1 MLPNSQTTINGL
13 LPNGELDFAWL
24 GQNCDVLLDKAVLKL
39 LIDYFGGVNLSNH
52 GKVIRFAKRAK
63 GKPIRINLGD
73 ATYNGAVS
81 SAKRSKELII
91 ANECDLTTEKTRC
104 EKRSSVRI
112 TVKDV
117 CADYQSN
124 ELVGLKPATIK
135 GYKTLL
141 NRLVKH
147 FNHIPLEKLNHY
159 DVESWVT
166 SNLDNSALSWK
177 TIKETLWM
185 LEQIISRAKLM
196 NITQVNQGAV
206 DFKKLKKYLSRFEQR
221 EKTVDDTKT
230 LSVDDLQTLEALSHE
245 ELLQHNLH
253 IIRDSALLTAKS
265 VATRSGEARAIA
277 LEDVLRDENGD
288 YKINVVRSLVLEQ
301 FKQPKTYNKCL
312 SVVDVFG
319 VAKLYLERLIDD
331 AQGYSSRQLEVLNQ
345 NNEVEL
351 QSVTPLVINPATG
364 NPYTEKEYRKEFYRL
379 QEYAGIEEPIP
390 PKQLRHTAVKT
401 FQDAG
406 VAVED
411 FCKQLTHANHSTT
424 IKFYAGAVQLRNSPE
439 KTKMIN
445 IKLDNLWS
453 TENKPL
459 EKNRLK
465 KKEKCRQPTVP
476 MRINLDNKQ
485 KLKAWESI
493 HSVVIERQ
501 PKLIHLPNSP

>member
-1 MLPNSQTTINGL
+1 MLPNSQPTINGL

-24 GQNCDVLLDKAVLKL
+24 AQNCDALLDKEVLKL
-39 LIDYFGGVNLSNH
+39 LINFHQGVNLSIH
-52 GKVIRFAKRAK
+52 GKLIRFAKRVN
-63 GKPIRINLGD
+63 GKPLRINLGN
-73 ATYNGAVS
+73 ATFAGVAF
-81 SAKRSKELII
+81 SAKKSQELITVSDCELVAEKSKSERRNSVKIRIEDVCIEYLSKE
-91 ANECDLTTEKTRC
+91 
-104 EKRSSVRI
+104 V
-112 TVKDV
+112 
-117 CADYQSN
+117 
-124 ELVGLKPATIK
+124 VGLKPATIK

-141 NRLVKH
+141 NRLVKN
-147 FNHIPLEKLNHY
+147 FNHIPLERLSHC
-159 DVESWVT
+159 DVEKWLT
-166 SNLDNSALSWK
+166 SNLDNTALSWK

-196 NITQVNQGAV
+196 NITLVNQGAV
-206 DFKKLKKYLSRFEQR
+206 DFKKLKKYLSRFEQQ

-230 LSVDDLQTLEALSHE
+230 LSVNDLQTLEALSHE

-301 FKQPKTYNKCL
+301 FKQPKAYNKCL

-331 AQGYSSRQLEVLNQ
+331 AQGYNSRQLEVLNH

-351 QSVTPLVINPATG
+351 QNVTPLVINPATG
-364 NPYTEKEYRKEFYRL
+364 NPYTEKEYRNEFYRL

-401 FQDAG
+401 FHDAG

-424 IKFYAGAVQLRNSPE
+424 IKFYAGAVQLSNSPE

-465 KKEKCRQPTVP
+465 EKEKCRQPTVP
-476 MRINLDNKQ
+476 MRINLDNMQ

-493 HSVVIERQ
+493 HPFVIERQ